1 MQTLTTGAGT
11 GAGTETDTDVAV
23 VGYGPVGQVLAILL
37 ARRGW
42 RVTVVERYAQP
53 YPMPRAVGFDD
64 EAARNLAAVG
74 IGAFLDKF
82 GENSRDYAWRNADGE
97 TLLQLESAVDGHCG
111 WPQAT
116 AMYQP
121 GLEAALIERGTDFPH
136 LRVVRGQEV
145 VELDDRGDLVE
156 VISEDADEKEH
167 TFTARYV
174 VGCDGANSFVRESME
189 SPLTDLGFFYDWLVC
204 DVVLN
209 EPRDFRPNNLQI
221 CDPRRPR
228 TAVSAGP
235 GHRRFE
241 FMRLPGENIE
251 ELRRD
256 DTHWRML
263 EMFDVRPDNATLDRH
278 AVYTFQARWAEEW
291 RKGRLLIAGDAAHLM
306 PPFAGQ
312 GMCSGFRDVAN
323 LSWKLDLV
331 LRSLADDS
339 LLDTYTVERRA
350 HVQNA
355 VTTSVKL
362 GKVIC
367 VTDPAAAAD
376 RDAIML
382 AARDREG
389 TAALPM
395 STAIPLD
402 DGLLHCAGDGTPA
415 APAGTLFPQTRVAGG
430 EREGLFD
437 EIVGLGFVLL
447 AAEDPATSLDARH
460 RAFLDGIGTRFAHV
474 LPAGTDP
481 AGSGPGAVVDIEDR
495 YLPYL
500 GECSATA
507 VLVRPDFTVFG
518 AAHGPRELSE
528 LVDELAHRLGAPVPA
543 AGGDRPRPGAS
554 VVRKHHE
561 TQTSPP
567 NTTR

>member
-1 MQTLTTGAGT
+1 MTVETQTAGT
-11 GAGTETDTDVAV
+11 GAGAATDTDVAV
-23 VGYGPVGQVLAILL
+23 IGYGPVGQVLAILL
-37 ARRGW
+37 ARHGW
-42 RVTVVERYAQP
+42 RVTVVERWSQP

-64 EAARNLAAVG
+64 EAARILAAAG
-74 IGAFLDKF
+74 IGPFLDKF
-82 GENSRDYAWRNADGE
+82 GENSRDYAWRNAAGE
-97 TLLQLESAVDGHCG
+97 TLLHMESAEHGHCG

-116 AMYQP
+116 AIYQP
-121 GLEAALIERGTDFPH
+121 GLEATLIDRGTDFPD

-156 VISEDADEKEH
+156 VISEDADEQEH

-189 SPLTDLGFFYDWLVC
+189 SSLTDLGFFYDWLIC
-204 DVVLN
+204 DVVLR
-209 EPRDFRPNNLQI
+209 EPRDFSPNNLQI

-256 DTHWRML
+256 ETLWRML
-263 EMFDVRPDNATLDRH
+263 EMFSVRPDNATLERH
-278 AVYTFQARWAEEW
+278 AVYTFQARWAGEW

-323 LSWKLDLV
+323 LSWKLDLL
-331 LRSLADDS
+331 LRGLADDS
-339 LLDTYTVERRA
+339 VLDTYTVERRA

-355 VTTSVKL
+355 ITTSVKL

-367 VTDPAAAAD
+367 VTDPVAAAD

-382 AARDREG
+382 AARNREG
-389 TAALPM
+389 TGALPM
-395 STAIPLD
+395 STAIPLTE
-402 DGLLHCAGDGTPA
+402 GLLRCAEDGTPLP
-415 APAGTLFPQTRVAGG
+415 PAGTLLPQARVAGPDG
-430 EREGLFD
+430 AGLLD
-437 EIVGLGFVLL
+437 DIVGLGFVLL
-447 AAEDPATSLDARH
+447 AADSPADLLDGPR
-460 RAFLDGIGTRFAHV
+460 RAFLDALGTRYAQV
-474 LPAGTDP
+474 LPADEESRVP
-481 AGSGPGAVVDIEDR
+481 GPGAVVDIEDR

-500 GECSATA
+500 AEHGATA

-518 AAHGPRELSE
+518 AAHGPEALGA
-528 LVDELAHRLGAPVPA
+528 LVDDLARRLGAPVPA
-543 AGGDRPRPGAS
+543 A
-554 VVRKHHE
+554 H
-561 TQTSPP
+561 
-567 NTTR
+567 

>member
-1 MQTLTTGAGT
+1 MTVETQTAG
-11 GAGTETDTDVAV
+11 GGTETEAVTDTDVAV

-42 RVTVVERYAQP
+42 RVTVVERWSQP

-64 EAARNLAAVG
+64 EAARILAAAG
-74 IGAFLDKF
+74 IGPFLDKF
-82 GENSRDYAWRNADGE
+82 GENSRDYAWRNAAGD
-97 TLLQLESAVDGHCG
+97 TLLHMESAANGHCG

-121 GLEAALIERGTDFPH
+121 GLEAMLIERGTDFPN

-156 VISEDADEKEH
+156 VISEDPDEQEH

-189 SPLTDLGFFYDWLVC
+189 SSLTDLGFFYDWLIC
-204 DVVLN
+204 DVVLD

-221 CDPRRPR
+221 CDPQRPR

-256 DTHWRML
+256 DTLWRML
-263 EMFDVRPDNATLDRH
+263 EMFSVHPDNATLERH
-278 AVYTFQARWAEEW
+278 AVYTFQARWAGEW

-323 LSWKLDLV
+323 LSWKLDLA
-331 LRSLADDS
+331 LRGLADDS
-339 LLDTYTVERRA
+339 VLDTYTVERRA

-389 TAALPM
+389 AAALPM
-395 STAIPLD
+395 STVVPLD
-402 DGLLHCAGDGTPA
+402 EGLFQRASDGTPLR
-415 APAGTLFPQTRVAGG
+415 PAGTLFPQARVADAEG
-430 EREGLFD
+430 EGLLD

-447 AAEDPATSLDARH
+447 AVSDPAALLDDR
-460 RAFLDGIGTRFAHV
+460 RRVFLDGLGTRCAHI
-474 LPAGTDP
+474 LPAGTEP
-481 AGSGPGAVVDIEDR
+481 GKSGPGAVVDIECR

-500 GECSATA
+500 AENGATA

-518 AAHGPRELSE
+518 AANGPEELGE
-528 LVDELAHRLGAPVPA
+528 LVDQLAHRLGAPLPA
-543 AGGDRPRPGAS
+543 AD
-554 VVRKHHE
+554 
-561 TQTSPP
+561 
-567 NTTR
+567 

>member
-1 MQTLTTGAGT
+1 MQTRTAGAGAEADP
-11 GAGTETDTDVAV
+11 GTDTDVAV

-37 ARRGW
+37 ARDGW
-42 RVTVVERYAQP
+42 RVTVVERWSQP

-64 EAARNLAAVG
+64 EAARILAAAGVG
-74 IGAFLDKF
+74 PFLGEF
-82 GENSRDYAWRNADGE
+82 GENSRDYAWRNAAGE
-97 TLLQLESAVDGHCG
+97 TLLHMESAENGHCG

-121 GLEAALIERGTDFPH
+121 GLEAALIDRGADFPN

-156 VISEDADEKEH
+156 VLSEDPDGQEH
-167 TFTARYV
+167 AFTARYV

-189 SPLTDLGFFYDWLVC
+189 GTLTDLGFFYDWLIC
-204 DVVLN
+204 DVVLH
-209 EPRDFRPNNLQI
+209 EPRDFSPNNLQI

-241 FMRLPGENIE
+241 FMRLPGESIE
-251 ELRRD
+251 ELGRAE
-256 DTHWRML
+256 TLWRML
-263 EMFDVRPDNATLDRH
+263 EMFSVRPDNATLERH

-291 RKGRLLIAGDAAHLM
+291 RKGRLLLAGDAAHLM

-312 GMCSGFRDVAN
+312 GMCSGFRDAAN
-323 LSWKLDLV
+323 LSWKLDLL
-331 LRSLADDS
+331 LRGLADDS
-339 LLDTYTVERRA
+339 VLDTYTAERRA
-350 HVQNA
+350 HVRHA
-355 VTTSVKL
+355 ITTSVKL

-382 AARDREG
+382 AGRQRESAG
-389 TAALPM
+389 ALPM
-395 STAIPLD
+395 SSAVPLSE
-402 DGLLHCAGDGTPA
+402 GLVHHAVDAGPL
-415 APAGTLFPQTRVAGG
+415 PLAGTLFPQARVAGAD
-430 EREGLFD
+430 EDGLLD

-447 AAEDPATSLDARH
+447 AADDPAALLDDRR
-460 RAFLDGIGTRFAHV
+460 RAFLDGLGTRYAHV
-474 LPAGTDP
+474 VAAGE
-481 AGSGPGAVVDIEDR
+481 GSGPLGPGVVADMEDR

-500 GECSATA
+500 AEHGATA

-518 AAHGPRELSE
+518 AAHGPDALGG
-528 LVDELAHRLGAPVPA
+528 LVDALAHRLAAPVPA
-543 AGGDRPRPGAS
+543 AD
-554 VVRKHHE
+554 
-561 TQTSPP
+561 
-567 NTTR
+567 

>member
-1 MQTLTTGAGT
+1 METQT
-11 GAGTETDTDVAV
+11 AGTEAGAATDTDVAV

-42 RVTVVERYAQP
+42 RVTVVERWSRP

-64 EAARNLAAVG
+64 EAARILAATG
-74 IGAFLDKF
+74 IGPFLGTF
-82 GENSRDYAWRNADGE
+82 GENSRDYAWRNAAGE
-97 TLLQLESAVDGHCG
+97 TLLHMESAENGHSG

-116 AMYQP
+116 AVYQP
-121 GLEAALIERGTDFPH
+121 GLEATLIDRGADFPN

-156 VISEDADEKEH
+156 VISEEADEQEH

-174 VGCDGANSFVRESME
+174 VGCDGANSLVRESMD
-189 SPLTDLGFFYDWLVC
+189 SSLTDLGFFYDWLIC
-204 DVVLN
+204 DVVLR

-221 CDPRRPR
+221 CDPQRPR

-251 ELRRD
+251 ELRREE
-256 DTHWRML
+256 TLWRML
-263 EMFDVRPDNATLDRH
+263 EMFSVRSDNATLERH
-278 AVYTFQARWAEEW
+278 AVYTFQARWAGEW

-323 LSWKLDLV
+323 LSWKLDLL
-331 LRSLADDS
+331 LRGLADDS

-376 RDAIML
+376 RDAVML
-382 AARDREG
+382 AARNREDSG
-389 TAALPM
+389 ALPM
-395 STAIPLD
+395 STAIPLTE
-402 DGLLHCAGDGTPA
+402 GLLHRADDGTPLP
-415 APAGTLFPQTRVAGG
+415 PAGTLFPQARVAGPDG
-430 EREGLFD
+430 DGLLD
-437 EIVGLGFVLL
+437 DIIGLGFVLL
-447 AAEDPATSLDARH
+447 TADSPAALLDDAR
-460 RAFLDGIGTRFAHV
+460 RAFLDGLGTRYAQV
-474 LPAGTDP
+474 LPADGEARMP
-481 AGSGPGAVVDIEDR
+481 GPGAVADIEDR

-500 GECSATA
+500 AEYGATA

-518 AAHGPRELSE
+518 AAHGPEALGS
-528 LVDELAHRLGAPVPA
+528 LVDELARQLGAPVPA
-543 AGGDRPRPGAS
+543 AD
-554 VVRKHHE
+554 
-561 TQTSPP
+561 
-567 NTTR
+567 

>member
-1 MQTLTTGAGT
+1 MTMETESSGAGT
-11 GAGTETDTDVAV
+11 GTVAATDTDVAV

-37 ARRGW
+37 AARGW
-42 RVTVVERYAQP
+42 RITVVERWPRP

-64 EAARNLAAVG
+64 EAARILAAAG
-74 IGAFLDKF
+74 IGPFLDKF
-82 GENSRDYAWRNADGE
+82 GENSRDYAWRNAAGE
-97 TLLQLESAVDGHCG
+97 TLLHMESAENGHCG

-121 GLEAALIERGTDFPH
+121 GLEATLIDRGTDFPN
-136 LRVVRGQEV
+136 LRVVRGQAV

-156 VISEDADEKEH
+156 VICEDTDEQEH

-189 SPLTDLGFFYDWLVC
+189 SSLTDLGFFYDWLIC

-209 EPRDFRPNNLQI
+209 EPRDFHPNNLQI
-221 CDPRRPR
+221 CDPERPR

-235 GHRRFE
+235 GHRRYE
-241 FMRLPGENIE
+241 FMRLPGESME
-251 ELRRD
+251 ELKRD
-256 DTHWRML
+256 ETLWRML
-263 EMFDVRPDNATLDRH
+263 EMFSVRPDNATLERH
-278 AVYTFQARWAEEW
+278 AVYTFQARWAAEW

-323 LSWKLDLV
+323 LSWKLDLL
-331 LRSLADDS
+331 LRGLADDS
-339 LLDTYTVERRA
+339 ILDTYTVERRA
-350 HVQNA
+350 HVRNA

-382 AARDREG
+382 AGRDRESG
-389 TAALPM
+389 GALPM
-395 STAIPLD
+395 STAIPLT
-402 DGLLHCAGDGTPA
+402 DGLLHRAADGTPLL
-415 APAGTLFPQTRVAGG
+415 PAGTLFPQARVAGADG
-430 EREGLFD
+430 DGLLD

-447 AAEDPATSLDARH
+447 TAADPVTVLDDRR
-460 RAFLDGIGTRFAHV
+460 RAFLDGLGTRYAHV
-474 LPAGTDP
+474 LPVGTSP
-481 AGSGPGAVVDIEDR
+481 REPGPGAVVDIEDR

-500 GECSATA
+500 AESDATA

-518 AAHGPRELSE
+518 AAHGPQALGA
-528 LVDELAHRLGAPVPA
+528 LVDELAHRLGAPLPA
-543 AGGDRPRPGAS
+543 AG
-554 VVRKHHE
+554 
-561 TQTSPP
+561 
-567 NTTR
+567 